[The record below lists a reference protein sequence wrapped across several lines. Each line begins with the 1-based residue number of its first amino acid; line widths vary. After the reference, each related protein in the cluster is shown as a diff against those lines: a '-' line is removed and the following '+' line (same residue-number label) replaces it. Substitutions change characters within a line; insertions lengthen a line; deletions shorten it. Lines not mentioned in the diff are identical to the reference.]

1 MKLDYT
7 KDFTQDQIEYLKTL
21 SKNELEVLLKQCN
34 SSAIISNTNQLN
46 RKILINALYGALG
59 NIHFRYYDIRNAA
72 AITTFGQ
79 LTIQWAARYINEYM
93 NRVCKTKDVEYV
105 FYIDTDS
112 NYIELTHLVEEVIG
126 TSKFRDTDHLIDFLD
141 KFGSEKL
148 EPMLKDCHEDLAK
161 YMNSYKNKLSMDREA
176 IFCPDLGSDGVGAF
190 WKAKKRYALNVRDME
205 GTRYKVPK
213 MKIMGIETQQS
224 STPKAVQVALKESI
238 RRILQEGEESLQQY
252 YSEFEKQYYG
262 MDYKELASI
271 STANNIQKYNDN
283 GYPASKCPKHIRGV
297 LTYKRAIQGTYA
309 PDIQEGEKV
318 MVLPLKDA
326 NPYKD
331 TVISWTSGN
340 NLPNDIKEEVLRHVD
355 LQYQFAK
362 TFKSPL
368 ESICECSG
376 LDFEKKSSLSD
387 LFDF

>member
-7 KDFTQDQIEYLKTL
+7 KDFTQEEIEYLKTL
-21 SKNELEVLLKQCN
+21 SKDELLDIQKKCK
-34 SSAIISNTNQLN
+34 STAIISNTNQLN
-46 RKILINALYGALG
+46 RKILINALYGAMG

-72 AITTFGQ
+72 AITLFGQ
-79 LTIQWAARYINEYM
+79 LTIQWAARYINNYM
-93 NRVCKTKDVEYV
+93 NKICKTDNKEYV

-112 NYIELTHLVEEVIG
+112 NYIELTYLVEEVIG
-126 TSKFRDTDHLIDFLD
+126 TNKFKDTDHLIDFLD
-141 KFGSEKL
+141 KFGAEKL
-148 EPMLKDCHEDLAK
+148 EPMLKDCHDDLAN
-161 YMNSYKNKLSMDREA
+161 YMNSYKKKLSMDREA
-176 IFCPDLGSDGVGAF
+176 IFCPDLGSNGVGAF

-252 YSEFEKQYYG
+252 YSGFEKQYFT

-271 STANNIQKYNDN
+271 STANNIQKYNDK
-283 GYPASKCPKHIRGV
+283 GFPASKCPKHIRGV

-309 PDIQEGEKV
+309 PDIQEGEKI
-318 MVLPLKDA
+318 MVLPLKEA
-326 NPYKD
+326 NPYND
-331 TVISWTSGN
+331 TVISWTSGTE
-340 NLPNDIKEEVLRHVD
+340 LPTDIKDEVLRNID
-355 LQYQFAK
+355 LQSQFNK

-376 LDFEKKSSLSD
+376 LNYEKKSTLND